1 MGYQLITGAVSCSLA
16 PSKGSHYTGSFVKL
30 LITGDAG
37 DSETKIDRIEWGNL
51 VEPESSFTPS
61 GVITGS
67 MTFPAGTV
75 IDGPIARF
83 KYAGTANN
91 GGILAYYH
99 KFISK
104 TEDYDS

>member
-1 MGYQLITGAVSCSLA
+1 MAYQSIKGAVSCALA

-30 LITGDAG
+30 LITGVPPSA
-37 DSETKIDRIEWGNL
+37 SAKIDRIEWGNL
-51 VEPESSFTPS
+51 TEPESSFTPT

-83 KYAGTANN
+83 KYASTANN

-99 KFISK
+99 KFIGK
-104 TEDYDS
+104 VEDYD

>member
-1 MGYQLITGAVSCSLA
+1 MAYQLITGAVSCSLA
-16 PSKGSHYTGSFVKL
+16 GSKGSQYTGSFVKL
-30 LITGDAG
+30 LVTGAD
-37 DSETKIDRIEWGNL
+37 DDESSIDRIEWGNL
-51 VEPESSFTPS
+51 TEPQSSFTPT

-83 KYAGTANN
+83 KYAATANN

-104 TEDYDS
+104 TEDTLG

>member
-1 MGYQLITGAVSCSLA
+1 MPYQSTAGAISCTNPTS
-16 PSKGSHYTGSFVKL
+16 YTGSFVKL
-30 LITGDAG
+30 LITGVPPSA
-37 DSETKIDRIEWGNL
+37 SAKIDRIEWGNL
-51 VEPESSFTPS
+51 TEPESSFTPT

-83 KYAGTANN
+83 KYASTDNN

-99 KFISK
+99 KFIGK
-104 TEDYDS
+104 IEDYD